1 LHLGLKCGILWRLFL
16 VLSKRKNNRRLLQMR
31 KLVWL
36 CGLFLALAVPAM
48 AQDELPK
55 FDVFGGYSY
64 VHFSTNPKRGGGNIT
79 SNLNGGSGSASFYPS
94 EHFGVVADFGGY
106 KLGNLHQGSRN
117 LGVSGT
123 VFTYLFGPR
132 VRFSSGGVTPFAQ
145 VLFGGAHNGNVT
157 TGNAAFCAPGAPPCT
172 VFKSDNAFAL
182 TAGGGADFKIARH
195 FALRGQ
201 AEYLMTRFKQPGS
214 TSTGT
219 QNNARISVGI
229 VIH

>member
-1 LHLGLKCGILWRLFL
+1 
-16 VLSKRKNNRRLLQMR
+16 MR

-64 VHFSTNPKRGGGNIT
+64 VHFSIQPASTFGTGGNIT
-79 SNLNGGSGSASFYPS
+79 SNLNGGSGAVAFYPNNWL
-94 EHFGVVADFGGY
+94 GLVGDFGGY
-106 KLGNLHQGSRN
+106 KVSTLSQGSGS

-132 VRFSSGGVTPFAQ
+132 VRLGHGGITPFAQ
-145 VLFGGAHNGNVT
+145 VLFGGAH
-157 TGNAAFCAPGAPPCT
+157 TGNITCPTSNATCASVTSTGT
-172 VFKSDNAFAL
+172 VFPSQNAFAL
-182 TAGGGADFKIARH
+182 TGGGGVDIKVARH
-195 FALRGQ
+195 FAVRGQ
-201 AEYLMTRFKQPGS
+201 AEYLMTRFQQPGT